1 LPGYQRFHIADINI
15 DDEQLSNNG
24 RDITVVVDT
33 LERVNIEIGNSLI
46 IRTDY
51 NGLHSLRHILHD
63 AAIRLDQVNGDNKAR
78 SLAEKASET
87 VRNEGDRTDSQTH
100 DVFDITGY
108 PV

>member
-1 LPGYQRFHIADINI
+1 LPDYQRFHIADINI

-63 AAIRLDQVNGDNKAR
+63 ASIRLDRVSGDNKAR
-78 SLAEKASET
+78 SLTEKVSET
-87 VRNEGDRTDSQTH
+87 VRSEGDLTESQTH